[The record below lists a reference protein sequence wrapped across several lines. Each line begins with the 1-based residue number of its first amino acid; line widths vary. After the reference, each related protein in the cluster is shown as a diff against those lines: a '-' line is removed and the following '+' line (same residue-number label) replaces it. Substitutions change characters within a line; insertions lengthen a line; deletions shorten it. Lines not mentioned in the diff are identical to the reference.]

1 MTLIEDFVRIGLLP
15 AHHSRMRDP
24 LPLCVWVPRIWTIFH
39 GVCHSQG
46 LKMSHGPKITTN
58 VLKMYIL
65 LMESARIRHDM
76 GFWAA
81 APPAPGLKIAR
92 QRPVPPA

>member
-1 MTLIEDFVRIGLLP
+1 
-15 AHHSRMRDP
+15 
-24 LPLCVWVPRIWTIFH
+24 
-39 GVCHSQG
+39 
-46 LKMSHGPKITTN
+46 MSHGPKITTN
-58 VLKMYIL
+58 VLKKYIL
-65 LMESARIRHDM
+65 LMESARIRHGM